1 MYVLDYHQQVKR
13 INQMIP
19 LRKNDKTFEVYY
31 HDPQSGELWKSFF
44 PYGKK
49 KSNSPKLLRP
59 EPLPSNLEHQLEL
72 CLNSGNLADAEGLGI
87 EYSLSPE
94 KWEYLL
100 NLLDENR
107 KNYTRAGF
115 FTFLNKLGVKEP
127 DKTIEALHI
136 DFNNASISREKLMT
150 LRKKAK
156 KLWFKK
162 LIGL

>member
-19 LRKNDKTFEVYY
+19 LRKNEKTFEVYY

-49 KSNSPKLLRP
+49 VANSPKLLRP
-59 EPLPSNLEHQLEL
+59 EPLPNGMEYQLEL
-72 CLNSGNLADAEGLGI
+72 CLNSGNIADAEGLGI
-87 EYSLSPE
+87 EYSLNPE
-94 KWEYLL
+94 KWSSLL
-100 NLLDENR
+100 ALLDSNR
-107 KNYTRAGF
+107 KKYTRAGF
-115 FTFLNKLGVKEP
+115 FAFLNKLGVKNP
-127 DKTIEALHI
+127 DKTFEALQS
-136 DFNNASISREKLMT
+136 DFNVTPISRDELNE
-150 LRKKAK
+150 LKKRAR